1 MEYEEIPEN
10 EFDGQGMGGPRPYGP
25 EEAPWPRMN
34 RKQRRANMQ
43 RDPRDLSGAIDLSPP
58 QMGRVTAPPALFLR
72 DVNDEGWC
80 PAPIVNGQGIL
91 ARSQYLGADELINEI
106 IGGCRQMV
114 REEIR
119 IALAAFL
126 KDFIEG
132 PEETAPEN
140 VVSIDKGEPVKVRIP
155 RTGPREA

>member
-1 MEYEEIPEN
+1 MT
-10 EFDGQGMGGPRPYGP
+10 DGPFLDREGNRRP
-25 EEAPWPRMN
+25 N
-34 RKQRRANMQ
+34 RKQRRANMN
-43 RDPRDLSGAIDLSPP
+43 RDPRDLSGAIDLTPP
-58 QMGRVTAPPALFLR
+58 QMGPIRAAPPAPMIRRL
-72 DVNDEGWC
+72 DENGMF
-80 PAPIVNGQGIL
+80 AGIVKDGVGYPVREDL
-91 ARSQYLGADELINEI
+91 VDADELINTI
-106 IGGCRQMV
+106 IGGCRQAM